1 MKRIEETWTGFT
13 GGYACAVLCCPTAK
27 PESMSKRTG
36 RDGLR
41 KRERERE
48 RLFCWYCCCRGE
60 ERRGTGGI
68 DFPVLGRDSETLPLK
83 GHD

>member
-1 MKRIEETWTGFT
+1 MGSVFT
-13 GGYACAVLCCPTAK
+13 RGYACAVMFCPTAK

-41 KRERERE
+41 KEREKAT
-48 RLFCWYCCCRGE
+48 LFTTSAAG
-60 ERRGTGGI
+60 ERREGI